1 MSGQISQKTTML
13 KRWAKIVA
21 GKTEVAVEQG
31 PGRACHVGELAG
43 YWNDLTGK
51 VSPNTLLDGD
61 GVPLSVIAGGEKVH
75 FPIAVFQYALG
86 SHDLSLLE
94 PSQADVHLEALRA
107 CADWALSAQRSDGS
121 WDAFGP
127 IGSRKYTVS
136 SMAQGEGCSMLL
148 RAHGV
153 FGDAVYRD
161 AALAAV
167 QFMLTDVKQGG
178 TSVREDCGLF
188 LEEYPQNPR
197 RSVMNGWVF
206 SLFGLYDAS
215 LVEPSFK
222 EDFQWS
228 VDTLARHLDDYDVGY
243 WSLYDLERRIASP
256 AYHTL
261 HIAQLHVMARITGDR
276 RFAEKAAQ
284 FERYGRRRLNRVR
297 AIAGKVVQKLTEK
310 SDAVIVQ

>member
-1 MSGQISQKTTML
+1 MSGQIVQKVTML

-31 PGRACHVGELAG
+31 PGRACRVGELAG

-61 GVPLSVIAGGEKVH
+61 GVPLSVIAGGEKVR
-75 FPIAVFQYALG
+75 FPIAIFQYALG

-94 PSQADVHLEALRA
+94 PDRADSYRGALKA
-107 CADWALSAQRSDGS
+107 CADWALSAQRRNGS

-127 IGSRKYTVS
+127 IGSGKYTVS

-148 RAHGV
+148 RAHRA
-153 FGDAVYRD
+153 FGDAAYRD
-161 AALAAV
+161 AALAAAR
-167 QFMLTDVKQGG
+167 FMLTDVERGG
-178 TSVREDCGLF
+178 TSVREDSGLF
-188 LEEYPQNPR
+188 LEEYPQSPR

-222 EDFQWS
+222 EDFQRS
-228 VDTLARHLDDYDVGY
+228 ADTLARHLDDYDAGY
-243 WSLYDLERRIASP
+243 WSLYDLEGRIASP

-261 HIAQLHVMARITGDR
+261 HVAQLRTMAQITGDG

-284 FERYGRRRLNRVR
+284 FEQYGRRRLNRVR
-297 AIAGKVVQKLTEK
+297 AIAEKVAQKITEK

>member
-1 MSGQISQKTTML
+1 MSQLSQKATVL
-13 KRWAKIVA
+13 KRWARILT
-21 GKTEVAVEQG
+21 GGTEVAVEQG
-31 PGRACHVGELAG
+31 IGRCFHVGELAG

-51 VSPNTLLDGD
+51 VSPNTLLDRE
-61 GVPLSVIAGGEKVH
+61 GVPVSVIAGGRKVN

-86 SHDLSLLE
+86 RYDLSLLE
-94 PSQADVHLEALRA
+94 PGRAGEHISALKV
-107 CADWALSAQRSDGS
+107 CADWAIASQRADGS

-148 RAHGV
+148 RAHRALS
-153 FGDAVYRD
+153 DDRYLE
-161 AALAAV
+161 AALEAAR
-167 QFMLTDVKQGG
+167 FMLADFADGG
-178 TSVREDCGLF
+178 TAIREGGGLF
-188 LEEYPQNPR
+188 LEEYPQEPR

-215 LVEPSFK
+215 LADGSFWK
-222 EDFQWS
+222 PFALSSQ
-228 VDTLARHLDDYDVGY
+228 TLACHLDDYDSGY

-261 HIAQLHVMARITGDR
+261 HIAQLRAMAELSGDD
-276 RFAEKAAQ
+276 RFSDKAAR
-284 FERYGRRRLNRVR
+284 FEGYAARRANRIH